1 MNTGTAGLIRAI
13 QTGRRKLGLDE
24 ETYRNLLA
32 DVSGGKTSAKELN
45 AYQLKEV
52 LRRLREAGFHTA
64 TEPQLLKIRSLWFSM
79 YDEGV
84 VKSRS
89 ERSIA
94 AYVRRITG
102 KSTGACGVK
111 DLQRVIETL
120 KSWINRVEDAAARE
134 RLLDFLTSLPAASP
148 LPQ

>member
-64 TEPQLLKIRSLWFSM
+64 TEPQLRKIRSLWFSM